1 MSESK
6 PEPKVDKRKVS
17 SGKNLAKARQI
28 KLDKL
33 KQKKEVQQY
42 EIHSDSE
49 SSDSDDEVIVVQ
61 SKKKK
66 PIPKK
71 SSEVPKDNMDER
83 QARIEQKL
91 DQLFEKYDNLV
102 VKTKKKK
109 PKNAKQVIKIVNPPA
124 VINKSTPET
133 ESLKKRILLNF

>member
-1 MSESK
+1 
-6 PEPKVDKRKVS
+6 
-17 SGKNLAKARQI
+17 
-28 KLDKL
+28 
-33 KQKKEVQQY
+33 
-42 EIHSDSE
+42 
-49 SSDSDDEVIVVQ
+49 VIVVQ